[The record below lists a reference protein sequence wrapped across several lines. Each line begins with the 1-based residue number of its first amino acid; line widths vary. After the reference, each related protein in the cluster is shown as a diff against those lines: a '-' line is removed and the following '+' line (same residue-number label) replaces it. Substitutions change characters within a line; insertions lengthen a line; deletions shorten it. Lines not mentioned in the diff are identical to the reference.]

1 MIGDIRET
9 KECQLKDPMDL
20 FHSGQVVKICAPM
33 VRYSKLAFRTLVRKY
48 SCDLC
53 YTPMIVAADFVR
65 SAKARD
71 SEFTTNKGDHPLIV
85 QFAAKEAQVLCDA
98 ARIICPFAD
107 GIDLNCGCPQRWA
120 MSEGYGACLIN
131 KPELVKDM
139 VKHVRRQIDN
149 PKFSVSIKIRIHE
162 DLKRTVDLCQK
173 AEAAGVSWITVHG
186 RSIEER
192 HQPVHYDAIKIIKQ
206 SMSIP
211 IVANGDIKSLKD
223 AENVHHL
230 TEADGKIKQMTF
242 QWTAVAAFLYGEIGV
257 ILVLC
262 LPFISPL
269 RWQKIFM
276 FPLWSKMAVFWN
288 KMFLTIIVL
297 LIILFLD
304 AVREVRKYSS
314 VHVNEKAANVNSSAF
329 DHIQMKLF
337 RSQRNLYLSGFSL
350 FLWLVLRRTVTLL
363 TQLAKEMASHAALET
378 QVNDATEAAKKYMAE
393 NERLQEALSGKGDSK
408 KKVSTD
414 ATEEKLKEEIE
425 RLKAEL
431 QKTSNAFHKAKTE
444 GAAVKKQSE
453 SLRREYDHLMKE
465 FEQLQQRLNKAEDKK
480 DL

>member
-1 MIGDIRET
+1 MIGDIIET
-9 KECQLKDPMDL
+9 KQCQLKDPMDL

-98 ARIICPFAD
+98 ARIVCPFAD

-131 KPELVKDM
+131 KPELVRDM
-139 VKHVRRQIDN
+139 VRHVRNQIDN
-149 PKFSVSIKIRIHE
+149 PRFSVSIKIRIHE

-173 AEAAGVSWITVHG
+173 AEATGVSWITVHG
-186 RSIEER
+186 RSVEER

-211 IVANGDIKSLKD
+211 IVANGDIKTLKD

-230 TEADGKIKQMTF
+230 TGADGKIKQMTF

-276 FPLWSKMAVFWN
+276 IPLWSKMAVFWN

-297 LIILFLD
+297 LIVLFLD
-304 AVREVRKYSS
+304 AVREVRKYSA
-314 VHVNEKAANVNSSAF
+314 VHVNERAANVNTNAF

-363 TQLAKEMASHAALET
+363 TQLAKGMASHAALET

-393 NERLQEALSGKGDSK
+393 NERLQEALSEKGSSK
-408 KKVSTD
+408 KKQSAEVTD
-414 ATEEKLKEEIE
+414 EMLKKEVEH
-425 RLKAEL
+425 LKVEL
-431 QKTSNAFHKAKTE
+431 QKTSNALHKANNE
-444 GAAVKKQSE
+444 VIAVKKQSE
-453 SLRREYDHLMKE
+453 GLKREYDNLMKE
-465 FEQLQQRLNKAEDKK
+465 YERLQDSLNEAEDRK

>member
-1 MIGDIRET
+1 
-9 KECQLKDPMDL
+9 
-20 FHSGQVVKICAPM
+20 
-33 VRYSKLAFRTLVRKY
+33 
-48 SCDLC
+48 
-53 YTPMIVAADFVR
+53 
-65 SAKARD
+65 
-71 SEFTTNKGDHPLIV
+71 
-85 QFAAKEAQVLCDA
+85 
-98 ARIICPFAD
+98 
-107 GIDLNCGCPQRWA
+107 
-120 MSEGYGACLIN
+120 
-131 KPELVKDM
+131 
-139 VKHVRRQIDN
+139 
-149 PKFSVSIKIRIHE
+149 
-162 DLKRTVDLCQK
+162 
-173 AEAAGVSWITVHG
+173 
-186 RSIEER
+186 
-192 HQPVHYDAIKIIKQ
+192 
-206 SMSIP
+206 
-211 IVANGDIKSLKD
+211 
-223 AENVHHL
+223 
-230 TEADGKIKQMTF
+230 MTF

-393 NERLQEALSGKGDSK
+393 NERLQEALSGKGNGK
-408 KKVSTD
+408 KKGSDT
-414 ATEEKLKEEIE
+414 TEEKLKEEVE
-425 RLKAEL
+425 HLKAEL

-444 GAAVKKQSE
+444 VAAVKKQSE
-453 SLRREYDHLMKE
+453 GLRREYDHLMKE
-465 FEQLQQRLNKAEDKK
+465 FEQLQQSLNKAEDKK
-480 DL
+480 DLYFIPVLRYSLLPIAVCINCGTSENIVLKLSILSSGIMWNVLFSIIKCNTCVLFTSFVRTKQKGKQTIQPRTIHAKRFPAALCEDGLGLHKAHSSHLYNICRCSYRMSSPEVLKLGVFRQFRQTCAAGNKKELHVCPQHLFGFGWNTGTDSYFRKSPRLSAVRNVEELKYSQQYSACRTDFCSPSPICNPKLQQGCQELIPNEPPSANQKLQPWATLSFQV

>member
-1 MIGDIRET
+1 MIGDHIET
-9 KECQLKDPMDL
+9 KQCQLKDPMDL

-33 VRYSKLAFRTLVRKY
+33 VRYSKLSFRTLVRKY
-48 SCDLC
+48 GCDLC
-53 YTPMIVAADFVR
+53 YTPMIIAADFVR

-98 ARIICPFAD
+98 ARIVCPFAD

-120 MSEGYGACLIN
+120 MAEGYGACLIN
-131 KPELVKDM
+131 KPELVRDM
-139 VKHVRRQIDN
+139 VRHVRNQIDN
-149 PKFSVSIKIRIHE
+149 PRFSVSIKIRIHD

-173 AEAAGVSWITVHG
+173 AEASGVSWITVHG
-186 RSIEER
+186 RSVEER

-211 IVANGDIKSLKD
+211 IVANGDIKTLKD

-230 TEADGKIKQMTF
+230 TGADGKIKQMTF
-242 QWTAVAAFLYGEIGV
+242 QWTAVATFLYGEIAV
-257 ILVLC
+257 ILLLC

-269 RWQKIFM
+269 RWQKIFTI
-276 FPLWSKMAVFWN
+276 PVWSKIAVFWN

-297 LIILFLD
+297 LIVLFLD
-304 AVREVRKYSS
+304 AFREVKKYSS
-314 VHVNEKAANVNSSAF
+314 VHMTEKAVNVNANTF

-363 TQLAKEMASHAALET
+363 TQLAKGMASHAALEA

-393 NERLQEALSGKGDSK
+393 NERLQEALSEKGSSK
-408 KKVSTD
+408 KTESAEASDEKVKK
-414 ATEEKLKEEIE
+414 EVEHLKE
-425 RLKAEL
+425 EL
-431 QKTSNAFHKAKTE
+431 QKTSRALQKANNEVT
-444 GAAVKKQSE
+444 AIKKQSE
-453 SLRREYDHLMKE
+453 GLRREYDLLMKE
-465 FEQLQQRLNKAEDKK
+465 YERLQGSLNEAEDKK
-480 DL
+480 EL

>member
-1 MIGDIRET
+1 MTGDIRES

-98 ARIICPFAD
+98 ARIVCPFAD

-120 MSEGYGACLIN
+120 VSEGYGACLIN

-139 VKHVRRQIDN
+139 VRHVRSQIDN

-211 IVANGDIKSLKD
+211 IVANGDIKTLKD

-242 QWTAVAAFLYGEIGV
+242 QWTAVATILYGEIGV

-304 AVREVRKYSS
+304 AVREIRKYSS

-393 NERLQEALSGKGDSK
+393 NERLQEALSGKGHGK
-408 KKVSTD
+408 KKESTD
-414 ATEEKLKEEIE
+414 ATKEKLKEEVE
-425 RLKAEL
+425 HLKAEL
-431 QKTSNAFHKAKTE
+431 QKTSDAFHKAKTE
-444 GAAVKKQSE
+444 VAAVKKQSE
-453 SLRREYDHLMKE
+453 GLRKEYDHLMKE
-465 FEQLQQRLNKAEDKK
+465 FQQLQQSLNQAEGKK

>member
-1 MIGDIRET
+1 MSGDGERIKGCPGRE
-9 KECQLKDPMDL
+9 PGDL
-20 FHSGQVVKICAPM
+20 FRSGRVVKICAPM

-71 SEFTTNKGDHPLIV
+71 SEFTTNKGDNPLIV

-98 ARIICPFAD
+98 ARIVCPFAD

-120 MSEGYGACLIN
+120 MAEGYGACLIN
-131 KPELVKDM
+131 KPELVQDM
-139 VKHVRRQIDN
+139 VRHVRNQIDN
-149 PKFSVSIKIRIHE
+149 PRFSVSIKIRIHE

-173 AEAAGVSWITVHG
+173 AEATGVSWITVHG
-186 RSIEER
+186 RNVEER
-192 HQPVHYDAIKIIKQ
+192 HQPVHYDAIKVIKE
-206 SMSIP
+206 SLSIP
-211 IVANGDIKSLKD
+211 IVANGDIKTLKD

-230 TEADGKIKQMTF
+230 TGADGRRGTMTF
-242 QWTAVAAFLYGEIGV
+242 QWTAVATFLYGEVVV

-276 FPLWSKMAVFWN
+276 IPLWSKIAIFWN

-304 AVREVRKYSS
+304 AIREVRKYSAIQ
-314 VHVNEKAANVNSSAF
+314 VTEKVANVNTNAI
-329 DHIQMKLF
+329 DHIHMKLF
-337 RSQRNLYLSGFSL
+337 RSQRNLYISGFSL
-350 FLWLVLRRTVTLL
+350 FLWLVLRRTITLL
-363 TQLAKEMASHAALET
+363 TQLAKSMASHAALET
-378 QVNDATEAAKKYMAE
+378 QVNDATEAAKKYVAE
-393 NERLQEALSGKGDSK
+393 NERLQEALNERGSSGNKESA
-408 KKVSTD
+408 KVIN
-414 ATEEKLKEEIE
+414 EKLKKEIE
-425 RLKAEL
+425 HLKSEL
-431 QKTSNAFHKAKTE
+431 QKTSNALFKANNEVT
-444 GAAVKKQSE
+444 AVKKQSE
-453 SLRREYDHLMKE
+453 GLKKEYDRLMKE
-465 FEQLQQRLNKAEDKK
+465 YERLQDSSSEAEDKK

>member
-1 MIGDIRET
+1 MIGDAET

-48 SCDLC
+48 GCDLC

-98 ARIICPFAD
+98 ARIVCPFAD

-120 MSEGYGACLIN
+120 MAEGYGACLIN
-131 KPELVKDM
+131 KPELVRDM
-139 VKHVRRQIDN
+139 VRHVRNQIDN
-149 PKFSVSIKIRIHE
+149 PRFSVSIKIRIHE

-173 AEAAGVSWITVHG
+173 AEATGVSWITVHG
-186 RSIEER
+186 RSVEER
-192 HQPVHYDAIKIIKQ
+192 HQPVHYEAIKIIKQ

-211 IVANGDIKSLKD
+211 IVANGDIKTLKD

-230 TEADGKIKQMTF
+230 TGADGLKTAMTF

-257 ILVLC
+257 LLVLC

-276 FPLWSKMAVFWN
+276 IPLWSKMAVFWN

-304 AVREVRKYSS
+304 AVREVRKYS
-314 VHVNEKAANVNSSAF
+314 VTHMIEKAVNVNSNAF

-337 RSQRNLYLSGFSL
+337 RSQRNLYLSGFTL

-363 TQLAKEMASHAALET
+363 TQLAKEMASHAALEA

-393 NERLQEALSGKGDSK
+393 KERLQEALSEKDISK
-408 KKVSTD
+408 KKVSAETTD
-414 ATEEKLKEEIE
+414 EKLKEIE
-425 RLKAEL
+425 HLKGEL
-431 QKTSNAFHKAKTE
+431 QKTSNALHKANNDVI
-444 GAAVKKQSE
+444 AVKKQSE
-453 SLRREYDHLMKE
+453 GIKREYDRLLKE
-465 FEQLQQRLNKAEDKK
+465 YERLQGSLNAAEDKK